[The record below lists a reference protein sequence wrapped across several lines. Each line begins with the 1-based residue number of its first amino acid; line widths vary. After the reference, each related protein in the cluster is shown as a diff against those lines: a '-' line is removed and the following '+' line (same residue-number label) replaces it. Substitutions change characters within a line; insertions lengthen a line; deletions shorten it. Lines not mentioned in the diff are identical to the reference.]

1 MWHPKQPGPDVQV
14 SLCTEHCHGTRHS
27 WPLSSEANGMIDVKR
42 VIAKQWAVP
51 ERCLGISGRGLWSW
65 TTLRFQLAGVSPV
78 NSMNAAPPL
87 SCTYDTVNGD
97 GHPAQLLEG
106 LRTGKA
112 AGEGGGHRAELQ
124 PPRVSSCSTACSKG
138 RMSSAA
144 YQLHQAPTALTWWP
158 LQAHLLSLLLNLTRL
173 EIIALI
179 LLILI
184 VHQDVFISGFSL
196 S

>member
-78 NSMNAAPPL
+78 NSMNAAPPFPAPMTQWMEMATQL
-87 SCTYDTVNGD
+87 SYLRASGLGRRRVRGEGTGQSCSHPGSP
-97 GHPAQLLEG
+97 PAQLPVA
-106 LRTGKA
+106 KA
-112 AGEGGGHRAELQ
+112 ECRQ
-124 PPRVSSCSTACSKG
+124 QPISCTRPPRRSPGG
-138 RMSSAA
+138 RS
-144 YQLHQAPTALTWWP
+144 
-158 LQAHLLSLLLNLTRL
+158 RL
-173 EIIALI
+173 IYCRFYWIWL
-179 LLILI
+179 
-184 VHQDVFISGFSL
+184 GWK
-196 S
+196 